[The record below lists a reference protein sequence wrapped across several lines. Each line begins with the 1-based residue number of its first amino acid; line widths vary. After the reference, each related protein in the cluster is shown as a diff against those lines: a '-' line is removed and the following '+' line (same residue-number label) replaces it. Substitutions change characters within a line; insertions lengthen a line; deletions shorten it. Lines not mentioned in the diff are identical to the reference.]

1 MKNSAIS
8 RNYYN
13 DSNNNIYIGEIN
25 NLKNNIRNLK
35 EEIKDLKRQK
45 DIDKNNFNDER
56 IKLEDEIK
64 YLKNQKNIDIDNF
77 NTERKKFKDEIIIM
91 NNNNL
96 KNEKNLNIEI
106 EYLKESNK
114 NLRKENEKLKYSK
127 ILLNNDFE
135 RMENK
140 LIRKNIKL
148 KQLNVIQ
155 FYANKEIKEGNY
167 DNNNYIQNIFLNEI
181 KNNYGLNI
189 DSNIFKEISLYYI
202 KSKLIENLTDLK
214 TKNIFSNPIIAPDG
228 KTYEK
233 DNLNMSKNYLE
244 NKLVLEIC
252 KILRE
257 NKNKLTFENF
267 KDIKKLL
274 ISKETGNFYKNPI
287 VIALGV
293 NKGETIEDT
302 DNVIFGY
309 KNEVIK
315 NIIEDIRELLDDDF
329 FNFEISE
336 KDEMISITN
345 NTNTLN
351 IIGFDEV

>member
-1 MKNSAIS
+1 
-8 RNYYN
+8 
-13 DSNNNIYIGEIN
+13 
-25 NLKNNIRNLK
+25 
-35 EEIKDLKRQK
+35 
-45 DIDKNNFNDER
+45 
-56 IKLEDEIK
+56 
-64 YLKNQKNIDIDNF
+64 
-77 NTERKKFKDEIIIM
+77 M

-214 TKNIFSNPIIAPDG
+214 TKNIFSNPIITPDG

-345 NTNTLN
+345 NNALN